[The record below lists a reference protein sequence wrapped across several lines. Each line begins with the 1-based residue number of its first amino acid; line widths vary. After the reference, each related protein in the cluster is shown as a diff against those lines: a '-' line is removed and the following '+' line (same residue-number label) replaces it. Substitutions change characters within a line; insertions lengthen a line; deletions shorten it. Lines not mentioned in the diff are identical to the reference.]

1 MLGTPPRKHFHS
13 KINRLTIKLNNRLLV
28 NSKRKRESNMKTKS
42 YAAMNAGASLVP
54 YVFERREVGD
64 HDVALKISYAGI
76 CHSDI
81 HQVAEEWGP
90 AIFPMVPGHEI
101 AGVVTSTGSKVTKF
115 KVGDAI
121 GVGVFIDSCRTC
133 SSCKAGLQ
141 QYCLNG
147 MVGTY
152 NGMEADGKT
161 VAMGGYSDIFV
172 INEDYALKIP
182 SNLDLRGVA
191 PLLCAGI
198 TLYSPIKHWKTAP
211 GMNVAIMGLGGLGHM
226 GVKFASAMGAH
237 VTVLSHSP
245 SKKADALAMGAHDFV
260 ATNDPENL
268 AQYEKKFDLI
278 LNTIS
283 AEIVIDDYLKLL
295 KLDGTLVVIGLPGR
309 PYKVNVGTLLNGR
322 RRIAG
327 SMIGGI
333 PEIQEMLD
341 FCGKNNILSEVEVI
355 NADYINEAYKR
366 TVASDVKYR
375 FVIDAS
381 TF

>member
-1 MLGTPPRKHFHS
+1 
-13 KINRLTIKLNNRLLV
+13 
-28 NSKRKRESNMKTKS
+28 MKTKA
-42 YAAMNAGASLVP
+42 YAAMSAGASLVP
-54 YVFERREVGD
+54 YTFNRRKVGE
-64 HDVALKISYAGI
+64 HDVALKVSYAGI

-101 AGVVTSTGSKVTKF
+101 AGIVTSTGSKVTKF
-115 KVGDAI
+115 KVGDAV
-121 GVGVFIDSCRTC
+121 GVGVFIDSCREC

-141 QYCLNG
+141 QYCLKG
-147 MVGTY
+147 MIGTY

-182 SNLDLRGVA
+182 ANLDLQGVS

-198 TLYSPIKHWKTAP
+198 TLYSPIKHWKVSP

-245 SKKADALAMGAHDFV
+245 NKKTDAMAMGAHDFV
-260 ATNDPENL
+260 ATNDSENL
-268 AQYEKKFDLI
+268 KPYEKKFDLI

-309 PYKVNVGTLLNGR
+309 PYKVNVGTLLDGR
-322 RRIAG
+322 RGIAG

-341 FCGKNNILSEVEVI
+341 FCGKKNILSDVEVI
-355 NADYINEAYKR
+355 KADYINEAYKR
-366 TVASDVKYR
+366 TIASHVKYR